1 MPESDPTHC
10 EADGRG
16 RHWLPK
22 REGAHEVG
30 RTASGYLPLQHS
42 YQPAL
47 IPISLHWFLKVRT
60 GIIVSQPCNPGSRAL
75 ARPTAKRHMPPL
87 QSQPLSPHHS
97 LQAATRKSPAIRT
110 CLLWLSAGD
119 KAGRCGDFERTCQT
133 QQPLSN
139 VWGTLPWRVIFD
151 QWCFSTKKAQHCHL
165 GRVCILK
172 NN

>member
-1 MPESDPTHC
+1 M
-10 EADGRG
+10 ADSRG

-97 LQAATRKSPAIRT
+97 LQAATRKSSSPPLPVTHHSPQPENHLPFAPAFCGFLRGIMLAGAGILNEPARRNS
-110 CLLWLSAGD
+110 LSAMCR
-119 KAGRCGDFERTCQT
+119 AHCHGRCFSTNGVFR
-133 QQPLSN
+133 PM
-139 VWGTLPWRVIFD
+139 VIFD
-151 QWCFSTKKAQHCHL
+151 QW
-165 GRVCILK
+165 
-172 NN
+172 